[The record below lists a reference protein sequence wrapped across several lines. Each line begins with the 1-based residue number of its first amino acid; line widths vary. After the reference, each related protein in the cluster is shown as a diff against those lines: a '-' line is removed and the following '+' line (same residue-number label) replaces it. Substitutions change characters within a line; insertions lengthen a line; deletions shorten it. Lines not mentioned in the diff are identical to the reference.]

1 MTDDVE
7 QRVLEFWFGKEHSPE
22 YGVRQAKWF
31 EADAE
36 FDARVAETFG
46 ADYEAAIGGEYDWL
60 TDSAK
65 GSLALVILLDQFPRN
80 MFRGTAR
87 AFEADGKARS
97 IARIAIEDGFDQL
110 LSPVLR
116 SFFYLPFEH
125 SEYLA
130 DQELSVLLFE
140 SLNDAEL
147 LRYAVS
153 HHDVVARFGRFPHRN
168 EQLGRESTAEETAFL
183 QESGSSFG
191 NQMPRKK

>member
-7 QRVLEFWFGKEHSPE
+7 QRVLEFWFGKEGSPE

-31 EADAE
+31 AADTE
-36 FDARVAETFG
+36 FDARVTETFG
-46 ADYEAAIGGEYDWL
+46 ADYEAALSGEYDWL

-87 AFEADGKARS
+87 AFEADAKARS

-110 LSPVLR
+110 LPPVLR

-125 SEYLA
+125 SEDLT

-140 SLNDAEL
+140 SLNDVES

-153 HHDVVARFGRFPHRN
+153 HRDVVARFGRFPHRN
-168 EQLGRESTAEETAFL
+168 AQLGRESTAEETAFL